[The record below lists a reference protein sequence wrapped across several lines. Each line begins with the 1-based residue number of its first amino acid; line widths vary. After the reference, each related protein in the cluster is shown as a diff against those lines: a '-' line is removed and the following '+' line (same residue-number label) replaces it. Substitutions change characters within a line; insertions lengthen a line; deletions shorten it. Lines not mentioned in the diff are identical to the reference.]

1 FALTITCCFAKTF
14 EEEKNCVMYV
24 LHNHACKY
32 HVYRASEIYA
42 WRGQTPFVMSIAA
55 VRQRSSHHR
64 PGIARR

>member
-1 FALTITCCFAKTF
+1 
-14 EEEKNCVMYV
+14 MYV

-55 VRQRSSHHR
+55 ARQRSSHHR